1 MHNIQRNLSH
11 HWLQTSCSDGRTLTS
26 IMPWGTQ
33 SHLTL
38 EPNNLPVQYRQETAV
53 LLPHSVVS
61 IPGLS
66 AVFLHLPIPPS
77 FLPPFTCA
85 QLPAGYVSLQ
95 VIFHPFQTPSPVY
108 WVVVH
113 TVTLKQG
120 RRCSEELDVGSPSCS
135 WGSTQVRWSIYA
147 LSNSKADHFF
157 TWHLQNNRPRIT
169 KYHSY

>member
-1 MHNIQRNLSH
+1 MAELSLALCHEEPSHTWYWNQTISQSSTDRKLQFCFHIQWSAFLEKVLS
-11 HWLQTSCSDGRTLTS
+11 SLTF
-26 IMPWGTQ
+26 PF
-33 SHLTL
+33 
-38 EPNNLPVQYRQETAV
+38 
-53 LLPHSVVS
+53 LPHSY
-61 IPGLS
+61 P
-66 AVFLHLPIPPS
+66 LPS
-77 FLPPFTCA
+77 VHSYL
-85 QLPAGYVSLQ
+85 QGYVSLQ

-120 RRCSEELDVGSPSCS
+120 RRCPEELDVGSPSCS

-157 TWHLQNNRPRIT
+157 TGHLQNNRPRTI